1 MSVITDNDKEGL
13 TEEELAAINDDEEVN
28 VIEEESN
35 ELSEDD
41 KVGDDNSDG
50 GESGEV
56 ANSDDDNANN
66 DDADIGGE
74 DAKGADADVNADAG
88 TDDNNAQDAEEAS
101 KAPDFT
107 PKLNTSK
114 PEDVDAQ
121 ITSIDEQIKAVG
133 DELTEGDL
141 ELNEYHD
148 KLAAL
153 NNQRSD
159 LNILKKQAEFAE
171 QSNADIAEQRWT
183 WEQDQFFNT
192 NSHYKASSA
201 KYAAF
206 GQIVADVLS
215 NGEFANKDGLSV
227 LSEADKRYKAEF
239 AAPSL
244 KDGDIIDNGEP
255 IKPNKD
261 KKVVEIPKTLGGL
274 PAADT
279 SGVDSGGEFAAIDKL
294 EGMELEEA
302 ISRMSPDQ
310 AERYAA
316 G

>member
-1 MSVITDNDKEGL
+1 MSGITDDDKEGL
-13 TEEELAAINDDEEVN
+13 TEEELAALNDDDEVN
-28 VIEEESN
+28 GVDDENN

-41 KVGDDNSDG
+41 KAGDDVNADV
-50 GESGEV
+50 GESAE
-56 ANSDDDNANN
+56 ATNSDDDKAGN
-66 DDADIGGE
+66 DDLDAGGE
-74 DAKGADADVNADAG
+74 AAKAADADVNADAG
-88 TDDNNAQDAEEAS
+88 TDDDGNVQSADEAGS
-101 KAPDFT
+101 TPDFT

-121 ITSIDEQIKAVG
+121 ITSIDEQIKVLGVDLA
-133 DELTEGDL
+133 DEEL

-183 WEQDQFFNT
+183 WEQDQFFKT
-192 NSHYKASSA
+192 NNHYKDSSA

-206 GQIVADVLS
+206 GQIVSDVLS
-215 NGEFANKDGLSV
+215 NDEFANKDGLSV

-239 AAPSL
+239 AVPDL
-244 KDGDIIDNGEP
+244 KDGDTGEP
-255 IKPNKD
+255 TKPD
-261 KKVVEIPKTLGGL
+261 KGRKVVDIPKTLGGL

-302 ISRMSPDQ
+302 ISRMTPDQ